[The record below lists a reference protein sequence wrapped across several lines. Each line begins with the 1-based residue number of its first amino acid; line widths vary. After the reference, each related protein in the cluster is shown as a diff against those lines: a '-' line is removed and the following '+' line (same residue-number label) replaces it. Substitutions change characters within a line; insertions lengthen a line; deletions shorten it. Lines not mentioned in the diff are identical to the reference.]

1 MLDCEP
7 PQSRQREDEQ
17 RAAGVR
23 HVEVITERAD
33 TPRPGLRVFRADAQ
47 GEAEAGPAADP
58 REDGNV
64 LLALR
69 PSVRHRVTDNARRA
83 LEAPQFPAGALVHR
97 LEPALHRAV
106 ENDATGRGER
116 AAVGG
121 QVLLDLPSLFPG
133 GGVPRDEGAPVATR
147 ARVHA
152 YDRAD
157 VRLPGGV
164 LHLQALVV
172 HA

>member
-33 TPRPGLRVFRADAQ
+33 SAQPRSRVFRAHAQ
-47 GEAEAGPAADP
+47 GDADAGPAADP

-69 PSVRHRVTDNARRA
+69 PCVRHRVTDDARRA

-121 QVLLDLPSLFPG
+121 QVLLDLPPLFPA
-133 GGVPRDEGAPVATR
+133 GGVPRDESSPVAAPAGYMRTI
-147 ARVHA
+147 A
-152 YDRAD
+152 
-157 VRLPGGV
+157 P
-164 LHLQALVV
+164 
-172 HA
+172 